1 MKKLLLI
8 IVLALVLKAT
18 GLLPFQSQDIADL
31 LPLRALTVDVTD
43 DGIRLDAGEAS
54 GTGPTL
60 DAALQNLHDTATGRA
75 FLATVR
81 QVILSEKARTLL
93 PELCR
98 WNALRPAAQV
108 VLAPDGLP
116 KPDEAADYLETHDP
130 GLTLQQVQAAYLR
143 GEPVKLPRLTKT
155 EGGLLLETT

>member
-8 IVLALVLKAT
+8 IALALVLKAT

-31 LPLRALTVDVTD
+31 LPLRTLTVDVTE
-43 DGIRLDAGEAS
+43 DGIVLNAGEAS

-60 DAALQNLHDTATGRA
+60 DAALENLRDTATGRA

-81 QVILSEKARTLL
+81 QVILSQAALELL
-93 PELCR
+93 PKLCR
-98 WNALRPAAQV
+98 WEVLRPAAQV
-108 VLAPDGLP
+108 VLCPEVLPDP
-116 KPDEAADYLETHDP
+116 EEAADYLETHDP

-143 GEPVKLPRLTKT
+143 GEPVDLPRLHT
-155 EGGLLLETT
+155 EGGLLLAEE